1 MPKVPQSEN
10 LPFWMKQ
17 NRDYGCIAT
26 NLAAILHSFDI
37 RSQRIPNEH
46 YANLESVD
54 EELVLRLLYHSVCFR
69 IIKESEILIKVFRR
83 NGKPTVMVD
92 TADDFPTFNDWWE
105 AVAAH
110 IRQGSYVL
118 ISYGV
123 PPLGSHIVT
132 AYEVENDKLSVYN
145 PDPIEVATISFTK
158 SQLDGMWHAD
168 PKRLNGDILV
178 VGKV

>member
-1 MPKVPQSEN
+1 MSKVPQSEN

-37 RSQRIPNEH
+37 RSQRIPNEQ
-46 YANLESVD
+46 YANVDSVD
-54 EELVLRLLYHSVCFR
+54 EELLLQLLYTAICFR
-69 IIKESEILIKVFRR
+69 IIKESEILPRVFRR
-83 NGKPTVMVD
+83 NGRPAVKVD
-92 TADDFPTFNDWWE
+92 TADAFPTFNDWWE
-105 AVAAH
+105 AVTGH

-132 AYEVENDKLSVYN
+132 AYEVENDRLSVYN
-145 PDPIEVATISFTK
+145 PDPIEIAPTSFTK
-158 SQLDGMWHAD
+158 SQLDGWWHAY

-178 VGKV
+178 IGKV